1 MNEFILE
8 TFSDIC
14 QKYDVKVRLKTK
26 RTFQLI
32 ALEDIP
38 LSEKEVIRGKVELIA
53 NKMGRKSY
61 VIDKKELFNPVVFNL
76 NLEEDEEV
84 IFNCQ
89 EILLFTTQ
97 LLQKY

>member
-61 VIDKKELFNPVVFNL
+61 VIDNPV
-76 NLEEDEEV
+76 
-84 IFNCQ
+84 
-89 EILLFTTQ
+89 ILSSIVDNPFISKTSESKITAGIWDIRI
-97 LLQKY
+97 Y

>member
-32 ALEDIP
+32 ALEGIP

-61 VIDKKELFNPVVFNL
+61 VIDNPL
-76 NLEEDEEV
+76 ISKTSESKITAGIWD
-84 IFNCQ
+84 IR
-89 EILLFTTQ
+89 I
-97 LLQKY
+97 Y

>member
-14 QKYDVKVRLKTK
+14 QKYDIKVRLKTK

-38 LSEKEVIRGKVELIA
+38 LSEKEVIREKVELIA

-61 VIDKKELFNPVVFNL
+61 VIDNPV
-76 NLEEDEEV
+76 
-84 IFNCQ
+84 
-89 EILLFTTQ
+89 ILSSIVDNPLISKTDPKITAGIWDIRI
-97 LLQKY
+97 Y

>member
-14 QKYDVKVRLKTK
+14 QKYDIKVRLKTK

-38 LSEKEVIRGKVELIA
+38 LSEKEVIREKVELIA

-61 VIDKKELFNPVVFNL
+61 VIDNPV
-76 NLEEDEEV
+76 
-84 IFNCQ
+84 
-89 EILLFTTQ
+89 ILSSIVDNPFISKTDPKITAGIWDIRI
-97 LLQKY
+97 Y